1 MRRGVKGLTPNVWG
15 LSRQG
20 VHHVNARRNAA
31 GDLTWPGSRLNDDVS
46 VHMKIVQCRRLLLGT
61 SLAVHHRQGSPS
73 VARPVAPAEPHWLFV
88 ALTGDDGRML
98 FPRPHRS
105 LRGLLELMQS
115 SGGQGCSL
123 SAGRVGPVGRGRCP
137 CDGRIF
143 SLELLQGRGGI
154 NLS

>member
-88 ALTGDDGRML
+88 ALTGDDGRI
-98 FPRPHRS
+98 S
-105 LRGLLELMQS
+105 LARTAACVGYWSL
-115 SGGQGCSL
+115 CSRREGKDARL
-123 SAGRVGPVGRGRCP
+123 VPAVWDRWAVDAVRV
-137 CDGRIF
+137 DGRR
-143 SLELLQGRGGI
+143 SSRW
-154 NLS
+154 SCYPAS